1 MNNADT
7 KYSRRRAAL
16 AVELGRRGLAAV
28 MISDFEHGRDSSLRY
43 LCGQPSDA
51 MLVVDAKG
59 ASVLI
64 AWDINMANL
73 LGDAD
78 HILPYTDFGRQASG
92 ALRAALELLNVPQ
105 GSKVAIPAST
115 PYPDYIDLVQAL
127 EAFDL
132 VCERSGVDSF
142 IREMRARKDVDE
154 IELYRRIASYTD
166 QLMDM
171 VEKEVSAGMLPTE
184 LDVALFLEREARK
197 MGAEGMGFETLAA
210 GSARSFGI
218 HAFPSFTS
226 GPFAN
231 GELSILDFG
240 VRFEGYT
247 SDVTMSFVGVSLT
260 QEQKTMIDL
269 VEEAHRIAT
278 EACGTGVPLLKVAT
292 LVDDMFKKAGWSMP
306 HSLGHGIGLD
316 AHEAPMLSM
325 RASSDALLQ
334 PGHIVTIEPG
344 LYHPEL
350 GGVRLEN
357 DVLITETG
365 AEVLTHSRIVRL

>member
-1 MNNADT
+1 MNTT

-16 AVELGRRGLAAV
+16 AAELDRRGLAAA
-28 MISDFEHGRDSSLRY
+28 MISDFEHGRNSSLRY

-51 MLVVDAKG
+51 MLVVDARG
-59 ASVLI
+59 SSVLI
-64 AWDINMANL
+64 AWDINMANR
-73 LGDAD
+73 LGDAE
-78 HILPYTDFGRQASG
+78 HILPYTDFGRQIHD
-92 ALRAALELLNVPQ
+92 ALRAALELLGIPQ
-105 GSKVAIPAST
+105 GAKVAIPAST
-115 PYPDYIDLVQAL
+115 AYPDYIDLVESL

-132 VCERSGVDSF
+132 ICEKDGIDAF
-142 IREMRARKDVDE
+142 IKEMRARKDAEE
-154 IELYRRIASYTD
+154 IELYRRIASHTD
-166 QLMDM
+166 HLMDM
-171 VEKEVSAGMLPTE
+171 IEKEVSAGMLPTE

-218 HAFPSFTS
+218 HAFPPFT
-226 GPFAN
+226 GGAFADD
-231 GELSILDFG
+231 GLSILDFG
-240 VRFEGYT
+240 ARFEGYT
-247 SDVTMSFVGVSLT
+247 SDVTMSFVGISLAP
-260 QEQKTMIDL
+260 EQKTMIEL
-269 VEEAHRIAT
+269 VEEAHRIAV
-278 EACGTGVPLLKVAT
+278 EACGPGVPLLKVAT

-325 RASSDALLQ
+325 RASPDALLQ

-350 GGVRLEN
+350 GGVRLED

>member
-1 MNNADT
+1 MNNANT
-7 KYSRRRAAL
+7 KYTRRRTAL

-64 AWDINMANL
+64 AWDINMAKL

-78 HILPYTDFGRQASG
+78 HVLPYTDFGRQASD

-142 IREMRARKDVDE
+142 IREMRARKDTEE

-171 VEKEVSAGMLPTE
+171 VEKEVSAGMLRPSSMWRFFWSARPGKWAPREWASKRSPQGLRGLSESTPFHRLQVGVLPTE
-184 LDVALFLEREARK
+184 
-197 MGAEGMGFETLAA
+197 
-210 GSARSFGI
+210 SS
-218 HAFPSFTS
+218 
-226 GPFAN
+226 
-231 GELSILDFG
+231 
-240 VRFEGYT
+240 RFWISVCASRAT
-247 SDVTMSFVGVSLT
+247 RAMS
-260 QEQKTMIDL
+260 
-269 VEEAHRIAT
+269 R
-278 EACGTGVPLLKVAT
+278 
-292 LVDDMFKKAGWSMP
+292 
-306 HSLGHGIGLD
+306 
-316 AHEAPMLSM
+316 
-325 RASSDALLQ
+325 
-334 PGHIVTIEPG
+334 
-344 LYHPEL
+344 
-350 GGVRLEN
+350 
-357 DVLITETG
+357 
-365 AEVLTHSRIVRL
+365 

>member
-1 MNNADT
+1 MNTT
-7 KYSRRRAAL
+7 KYSRRRTAL
-16 AVELGRRGLAAV
+16 AAELGRRGLAAV

-51 MLVVDAKG
+51 MLVVDASG
-59 ASVLI
+59 VSVLI
-64 AWDINMANL
+64 AWDINMAKL

-78 HILPYTDFGRQASG
+78 HILPYTDFGRQASD
-92 ALRAALELLNVPQ
+92 ALRAALELLGVPR
-105 GSKVAIPAST
+105 GAKVAIPAST
-115 PYPDYIDLVQAL
+115 SYPDYIDLIQSL

-142 IREMRARKDVDE
+142 IREMRARKDADE

-240 VRFEGYT
+240 ARVEGYT
-247 SDVTMSFVGVSLT
+247 SDVTMSFVGVSLS

-269 VEEAHRIAT
+269 VEEAHRIAA
-278 EACGTGVPLLKVAT
+278 EACGPGVPLLKVAT
-292 LVDDMFKKAGWSMP
+292 LVDDVFKKAGWSMP

-325 RASSDALLQ
+325 RASPDALLQ

-350 GGVRLEN
+350 GGVRLED

-365 AEVLTHSRIVRL
+365 AEILTHSRIVRL

>member
-1 MNNADT
+1 MNTT
-7 KYSRRRAAL
+7 KYFRRRAGL
-16 AVELGRRGLAAV
+16 AAELGRHGLAAV

-59 ASVLI
+59 VSVLI
-64 AWDINMANL
+64 AWDINMANRM
-73 LGDAD
+73 GDAD
-78 HILPYTDFGRQASG
+78 HILSYTDFGRQASD
-92 ALRAALELLNVPQ
+92 ALRAALNLLAVPQ
-105 GSKVAIPAST
+105 GAKIAVPSSM
-115 PYPDYIDLVQAL
+115 PYPDYIELVQAF

-132 VCERSGVDSF
+132 VCERSGIDMF
-142 IREMRARKDVDE
+142 IREMRARKDADE
-154 IELYRRIASYTD
+154 TGFYRRIASYTD

-171 VEKEVSAGMLPTE
+171 VEKEIAAGMLSTE
-184 LDVALFLEREARK
+184 LDVALFLEREARR

-210 GSARSFGI
+210 GPGRSFGI
-218 HAFPSFTS
+218 HAFPAFTS

-231 GELSILDFG
+231 AGLSILDFG
-240 VRFEGYT
+240 ARFEGYT
-247 SDVTMSFVGVSLT
+247 SDVTMSFVSDVLS

-269 VEEAHRIAT
+269 IEEAHRIAV
-278 EACGTGVPLLKVAT
+278 EACGPGVPLLKVAT
-292 LVDDMFKKAGWSMP
+292 LVDDLFKKAGWFMP

-325 RASSDALLQ
+325 RASPEALLQ

-344 LYHPEL
+344 LYHPEF

>member
-64 AWDINMANL
+64 AWDINMAKL

-78 HILPYTDFGRQASG
+78 HVLPYTDFGRQASD

-142 IREMRARKDVDE
+142 IREMRARKDTEE

-171 VEKEVSAGMLPTE
+171 VEKEVSAGMLPTSSMWRFFWSARPGNGRRGNGLRDACCRVCTIFRNSRLSVVYKWAFCQRRA
-184 LDVALFLEREARK
+184 LDSGFRCALRGLHERCHDEFCRCFACSGTENDDRSRR
-197 MGAEGMGFETLAA
+197 
-210 GSARSFGI
+210 GSA
-218 HAFPSFTS
+218 P
-226 GPFAN
+226 
-231 GELSILDFG
+231 
-240 VRFEGYT
+240 
-247 SDVTMSFVGVSLT
+247 
-260 QEQKTMIDL
+260 
-269 VEEAHRIAT
+269 HR
-278 EACGTGVPLLKVAT
+278 
-292 LVDDMFKKAGWSMP
+292 D
-306 HSLGHGIGLD
+306 
-316 AHEAPMLSM
+316 
-325 RASSDALLQ
+325 
-334 PGHIVTIEPG
+334 
-344 LYHPEL
+344 
-350 GGVRLEN
+350 
-357 DVLITETG
+357 
-365 AEVLTHSRIVRL
+365 